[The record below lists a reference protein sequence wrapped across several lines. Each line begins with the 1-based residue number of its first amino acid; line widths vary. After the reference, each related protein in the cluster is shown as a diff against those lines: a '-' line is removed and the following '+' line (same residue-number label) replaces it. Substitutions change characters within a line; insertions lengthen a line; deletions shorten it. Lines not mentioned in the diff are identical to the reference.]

1 MKSTRAD
8 TRVAFI
14 DELTKVSRKL
24 RTAFDARVKANGLT
38 MARAR
43 TLLRLLRKE
52 GVTQTELAIELEIEG
67 PTLVRLLDNLETQ
80 GLIERQPVEG
90 DRRAKQIALT
100 DGGRIQAGLVS
111 GLADDVRETV
121 LTDVTEDDLQAAI
134 RVFHAMSRNIED
146 IA

>member
-24 RTAFDARVKANGLT
+24 RTAFDAKVKANGLT

-43 TLLRLLRKE
+43 TLFRLLRKE

-80 GLIERQPVEG
+80 GLIERRPVEG

-100 DGGRIQAGLVS
+100 DSGRVQAALVS
-111 GLADDVRETV
+111 GLADDVREAV
-121 LTDVTEDDLQAAI
+121 LTDVTEADLQAAI
-134 RVFHAMSRNIED
+134 RVFHAMSRNIGD